1 MTNSNVYFKGGSWNS
16 VRMYCSVIFQG
27 VTSPYIARKNI
38 GFRIIKV
45 IL

>member
-16 VRMYCSVIFQG
+16 FRMYCSVIFPG
-27 VTSPYIARKNI
+27 VTRSYIARKNV

>member
-1 MTNSNVYFKGGSWNS
+1 MTNSYVYFKGGSWNS

-27 VTSPYIARKNI
+27 GASLYIARKNV